1 VIFFYLPGYSG
12 NFVPD
17 IKCTIMKLKKNI
29 ATSESGFIFNP
40 ANGDS
45 FSVNEI
51 GAEII
56 TFMKDD
62 RSPSEIVEAITSKY
76 DTEKKQVE
84 KDLEDFISLLVSF
97 NLVEK

>member
-1 VIFFYLPGYSG
+1 
-12 NFVPD
+12 
-17 IKCTIMKLKKNI
+17 MKLKKNI

-56 TFMKDD
+56 NLMKDD
-62 RSPSEIVEAITSKY
+62 RSQTEIIEAISSKY
-76 DTEKKQVE
+76 DTEKTQVE

-97 NLVEK
+97 NLIEK